1 MTIKSKIFAVFI
13 IGAFSHAPITEA
25 IGATDIACVAILCLS
40 GDGGQSCAP
49 SLSKFFSIEKFTA
62 GITGG
67 FSKKLTKIARK
78 KFLQKCD
85 ASDNE
90 TIRSIIEKH
99 GETKIV
105 PPTPAPNP
113 PPSEICHEGMGVRC
127 K

>member
-13 IGAFSHAPITEA
+13 MGAFSHAPITEA
-25 IGATDIACVAILCLS
+25 IGTSDIACVAILCLS

-49 SLSKFFSIEKFTA
+49 SLSTFFAIEKFTG
-62 GITGG
+62 GISGG

-90 TIRSIIEKH
+90 TIRAIIEKH
-99 GETKIV
+99 GEKQLK
-105 PPTPAPNP
+105 PPTPAPNTP
-113 PPSEICHEGMGVRC
+113 PREICHRGMGVRC